1 MDSNSFLNYQHQ
13 RQPNSGLLRFRS
25 APTSVLSN
33 FTQAL
38 GSDLGKGDNPWE
50 TSESDKLISR
60 FVNNNEP
67 DSPGFQEFEAKAPEA
82 PAETALNHMN
92 SYNGLPPHYPRQN
105 STASSAMDSSY
116 GHGLVGSFEMDPQ
129 TQPKGFTPNLLR
141 QSSSPAGLFSNT
153 SFPNGY
159 SNSTIKGVG
168 NYGGSNGRNS
178 EGSPSMSR
186 LKNQFGFLSRS
197 GSSLGMLSQISEIEG
212 ENTEATNPDNGGLGS
227 VNAFDPGFPYSSW
240 NDTSHLSE
248 NLGGLKRE
256 PSNGEKLFSNSQ
268 NGPLGNRV
276 PMLSHHLSLPK
287 PSADMSAM
295 EKLLQ
300 FPDSVPCKIR
310 AKRGCATHPRSIAE
324 RVRRTRIS
332 ERMRKLQ
339 ELVPNMDKQT
349 NTADML
355 DLAVEYIKD
364 LQKQFKTLSETRANC
379 KCISTQKSDTNH
391 VV

>member
-13 RQPNSGLLRFRS
+13 RQPNSGLLRYRS
-25 APTSVLSN
+25 APTSVLAN
-33 FTQAL
+33 FTQSI
-38 GSDLGKGDNPWE
+38 GSDLSKGNNLWE
-50 TSESDKLISR
+50 TPESEKLISR
-60 FVNNNEP
+60 FVNNDDL
-67 DSPGFQEFEAKAPEA
+67 DSSTFQEFEAKAPKAPTEA
-82 PAETALNHMN
+82 ALNHMN

-105 STASSAMDSSY
+105 SSASSAMDSSY
-116 GHGLVGSFEMDPQ
+116 GLVEPLGMDHQ
-129 TQPKGFTPNLLR
+129 AQPKSFTPNLLR

-159 SNSTIKGVG
+159 STVNGVG
-168 NYGGSNGRNS
+168 SYGGANGSNG

-186 LKNQFGFLSRS
+186 LKNQFGFLSRRN
-197 GSSLGMLSQISEIEG
+197 SSLGVLSQISEIEG
-212 ENTEATNPDNGGLGS
+212 ESIEATNPDNGGLGS
-227 VNAFDPGFPYSSW
+227 VNGYGPGFPYSSW
-240 NDTSHLSE
+240 NDASH
-248 NLGGLKRE
+248 LGGLKRE
-256 PSNGEKLFSNSQ
+256 PSNSEKLFSNAQ

-276 PMLSHHLSLPK
+276 HMLSHHLSLPK
-287 PSADMSAM
+287 PSADMGAM
-295 EKLLQ
+295 EKFLQ
-300 FPDSVPCKIR
+300 LPDAVPCKIR

-364 LQKQFKTLSETRANC
+364 LQKQFKTLSEKKANC
-379 KCISTQKSDTNH
+379 KCMSTQNADSNH